1 MTALREK
8 SSSPLLS
15 RTFLQL
21 SAISVVSGVSMAF
34 AMPFGSLFL
43 TTEVKVSPIQ
53 LSVFLIASPLASVVA
68 STIMG
73 KLSDGRIQRRYLLV
87 AGGVSGAIGYSL
99 FAVLR
104 DYWFLLGTSVVFVAI
119 TSSLLPQIFAYGR
132 AVSRGP
138 SMMVSVLR
146 TLLSVA
152 WVAGPPLAALMV
164 AKTGWVGLF
173 TATALLQL
181 GVAVLAFTLP
191 IPVAAPEE
199 EKVEEEAAGPSRGG
213 MSVVAVA
220 FVFLQGAV
228 GLAVSGLPLFV
239 TTELHG
245 TAGDAGL
252 AMGLCAALEI
262 PMILWFGSLANRMSQ
277 HKLVVI
283 GAMIALGYHGLMLF
297 TDAVW
302 QVMAAQLLHATVIS
316 LVMGV
321 GLTYFQ
327 SLDPGRP
334 GHASTMFSNTQIVGG
349 MIAGALLGVSQEF
362 GFRWVYGFSLTMCV
376 LGLALLL
383 VAGRLMAA
391 AERRL
396 SPVRPLQHTVACPQ

>member
-1 MTALREK
+1 
-8 SSSPLLS
+8 
-15 RTFLQL
+15 
-21 SAISVVSGVSMAF
+21 MAF
-34 AMPFGSLFL
+34 AMPFNSLFL
-43 TTEVKVSPIQ
+43 TTEVKVTPVQ
-53 LSVFLIASPLASVVA
+53 LSVFLLASPLASVVA

-73 KLSDGRIQRRYLLV
+73 KLSDGRVQRRYLLV
-87 AGGVSGAIGYSL
+87 AGGVAGAIGYSL

-132 AVSRGP
+132 SVSRGP

-191 IPVAAPEE
+191 VPVAVPEE
-199 EKVEEEAAGPSRGG
+199 KSEEEEAGPSRAG
-213 MSVVAVA
+213 MSVVAAA
-220 FVFLQGAV
+220 FVFLQGYV

-277 HKLVVI
+277 HKLVLA
-283 GAMIALGYHGLMLF
+283 GAVIALGYHGLMLL
-297 TDAVW
+297 TDSVW
-302 QVMAAQLLHATVIS
+302 QVLALQLLHATVIS

-327 SLDPGRP
+327 SLDPFRP
-334 GHASTMFSNTQIVGG
+334 GRASTMFSNTQIVGG
-349 MIAGALLGVSQEF
+349 MISGVLLGVSQQF
-362 GFRWVYGFSLTMCV
+362 GFRWVYGFTLTEIV
-376 LGLALLL
+376 LGLSLLL
-383 VAGRLMAA
+383 VAGRLTGSS
-391 AERRL
+391 RR
-396 SPVRPLQHTVACPQ
+396 

>member
-1 MTALREK
+1 VVTALSERT
-8 SSSPLLS
+8 SSPLLS

-21 SAISVVSGVSMAF
+21 SVISVVSGVSMAF
-34 AMPFGSLFL
+34 AMPFHSLFL
-43 TTEVKVSPIQ
+43 TSEVKVTPVQ
-53 LSVFLIASPLASVVA
+53 LSAFLIASPVASVVA

-73 KLSDGRIQRRYLLV
+73 KLSDGRVQRRFLLA
-87 AGGVSGAIGYSL
+87 AGGTAGAIGYGL

-104 DYWFLLGTSVVFVAI
+104 DYWLLLGTAVVFVAM

-132 AVSRGP
+132 AASRGP

-181 GVAVLAFTLP
+181 GVAVLALALP
-191 IPVAAPEE
+191 VPVAEPEPQA
-199 EKVEEEAAGPSRGG
+199 EEEAAGPTRAG
-213 MSVVAVA
+213 MAVVAA
-220 FVFLQGAV
+220 GFVFLQGSV
-228 GLAVSGLPLFV
+228 GLAVGGLPLFV

-277 HKLVVI
+277 HKLVVMGAVI
-283 GAMIALGYHGLMLF
+283 GLSYHGLMLL
-297 TDAVW
+297 TDSVW
-302 QVMAAQLLHATVIS
+302 QVLAAQLLHATVIS

-321 GLTYFQ
+321 GITYFQ

-349 MIAGALLGVSQEF
+349 MIAGALTGLAAQL
-362 GFRWVYGFSLTMCV
+362 GFRWIYGFSLSMV
-376 LGLALLL
+376 ALGLTLLV
-383 VAGRLMAA
+383 VAGRVTGSS
-391 AERRL
+391 RR
-396 SPVRPLQHTVACPQ
+396 

>member
-1 MTALREK
+1 VTALREK
-8 SSSPLLS
+8 ASSPLLS

-21 SAISVVSGVSMAF
+21 SGISIVSGVSMAF
-34 AMPFGSLFL
+34 AMPFNSLFL
-43 TTEVKVSPIQ
+43 TSEIKVTPIQ

-73 KLSDGRIQRRYLLV
+73 KLSDGRVQRRYLLAA
-87 AGGVSGAIGYSL
+87 AGASGAIGYGL

-104 DYWFLLGTSVVFVAI
+104 DYWLLLGTAVVFVAL

-173 TATALLQL
+173 TATALLQG
-181 GVAVLAFTLP
+181 GVVVLALTLP
-191 IPVAAPEE
+191 VPAAEPEQ
-199 EKVEEEAAGPSRGG
+199 KVEEEETGPPPKGR
-213 MSVVAVA
+213 MSVVAAA
-220 FVFLQGAV
+220 FVFLQGSV
-228 GLAVSGLPLFV
+228 GLAVGGLPLFV
-239 TTELHG
+239 TTELHA

-262 PMILWFGSLANRMSQ
+262 PMILWFGALANRMSQ
-277 HKLVVI
+277 YKLVVI
-283 GAMIALGYHGLMLF
+283 GAMIGLSYHGLMLL

-302 QVMAAQLLHATVIS
+302 QVLAAQLLHATVIS

-321 GLTYFQ
+321 GITYFQ

-334 GHASTMFSNTQIVGG
+334 GRASTMFSNTQIVGG
-349 MIAGALLGVSQEF
+349 MISGALAGVSQQL
-362 GFRWVYGFSLTMCV
+362 GFRWIYAFSLMMVV
-376 LGLALLL
+376 LGLSLLL
-383 VAGRLMAA
+383 AAGRQADPA
-391 AERRL
+391 R
-396 SPVRPLQHTVACPQ
+396 

>member
-1 MTALREK
+1 
-8 SSSPLLS
+8 
-15 RTFLQL
+15 
-21 SAISVVSGVSMAF
+21 MAF
-34 AMPFGSLFL
+34 AMPFNSLFL
-43 TTEVKVSPIQ
+43 TTEVKVTPVQ
-53 LSVFLIASPLASVVA
+53 LSVFLLASPLASVVA

-73 KLSDGRIQRRYLLV
+73 KLSDGRVQRRYLLV
-87 AGGVSGAIGYSL
+87 AGGVAGAIGYSL

-104 DYWFLLGTSVVFVAI
+104 DYWFLLGTSVVFVAL

-132 AVSRGP
+132 AGSRGP

-191 IPVAAPEE
+191 VPVAVPEE
-199 EKVEEEAAGPSRGG
+199 EKEKVEEEAGPSRAG
-213 MSVVAVA
+213 MSVVAAA
-220 FVFLQGAV
+220 FVFLQGSV
-228 GLAVSGLPLFV
+228 GLAVGGLPLFV

-277 HKLVVI
+277 HKLVLA
-283 GAMIALGYHGLMLF
+283 GAAIALGYHGLMLL
-297 TDAVW
+297 TDSVW
-302 QVMAAQLLHATVIS
+302 QVLALQVLHATVIS

-321 GLTYFQ
+321 GITYFQ
-327 SLDPGRP
+327 SLDPARP
-334 GHASTMFSNTQIVGG
+334 GRASTMFSNTQIVGG
-349 MIAGALLGVSQEF
+349 MISGVLLGVAQEF
-362 GFRWVYGFSLTMCV
+362 GFRWIYGFTLAECA
-376 LGLALLL
+376 LGLSLLL
-383 VAGRLMAA
+383 VAGRLTGSS
-391 AERRL
+391 RR
-396 SPVRPLQHTVACPQ
+396 

>member
-1 MTALREK
+1 MVTALSER

-34 AMPFGSLFL
+34 AMPFHSLFL
-43 TTEVKVSPIQ
+43 TSEVRVTPVQ
-53 LSVFLIASPLASVVA
+53 LSAFLIASPLASVVA

-73 KLSDGRIQRRYLLV
+73 KLSDGRVQRRYLLV
-87 AGGVSGAIGYSL
+87 AGGVAGTIGYSL

-104 DYWFLLGTSVVFVAI
+104 DYWFLLGTAVVFVAI

-164 AKTGWVGLF
+164 AKTGWIGLF
-173 TATALLQL
+173 AATALLQL

-191 IPVAAPEE
+191 VPVAQPEE
-199 EKVEEEAAGPSRGG
+199 EKTEEEAGPSRGG
-213 MSVVAVA
+213 MSVVAAA
-220 FVFLQGAV
+220 FVFLQGSV

-239 TTELHG
+239 TTELRG

-277 HKLVVI
+277 HKLVILGAVI
-283 GAMIALGYHGLMLF
+283 GLSYHGLMLL

-327 SLDPGRP
+327 SLEPSRP

-349 MIAGALLGVSQEF
+349 MIAGALTGVSQQL
-362 GFRWVYGFSLTMCV
+362 GFRWIYGFSLTMVAFGLV
-376 LGLALLL
+376 LLV
-383 VAGRLMAA
+383 VAGRVTG
-391 AERRL
+391 
-396 SPVRPLQHTVACPQ
+396 SSRP

>member
-1 MTALREK
+1 MTALRERT
-8 SSSPLLS
+8 SSPLLS

-21 SAISVVSGVSMAF
+21 SVISVVSGVSMAF
-34 AMPFGSLFL
+34 AMPFNSLFL
-43 TTEVKVSPIQ
+43 TSEIKVTPVQ
-53 LSVFLIASPLASVVA
+53 LSVFLLASPLASVVA

-73 KLSDGRIQRRYLLV
+73 KLSDGRVQRRYLLV
-87 AGGVSGAIGYSL
+87 AGGVAGAIGYSL

-191 IPVAAPEE
+191 VPVAVPEE
-199 EKVEEEAAGPSRGG
+199 KAEEEAGPSRAG
-213 MSVVAVA
+213 MSVVAAA
-220 FVFLQGAV
+220 FVFLQGSV

-239 TTELHG
+239 TTQLHG

-277 HKLVVI
+277 HKLVLA
-283 GAMIALGYHGLMLF
+283 GAVIALGYHGSMLL
-297 TDAVW
+297 TDSVW
-302 QVMAAQLLHATVIS
+302 QVLALQLLHATVIS

-327 SLDPGRP
+327 SLDPARP
-334 GHASTMFSNTQIVGG
+334 GRASTMFSNTQIVGG
-349 MIAGALLGVSQEF
+349 MIAGALTGLSAQL
-362 GFRWVYGFSLTMCV
+362 GFRWIYGFSLTMV
-376 LGLALLL
+376 ALGLVLLL
-383 VAGRLMAA
+383 VAGRLTGSS
-391 AERRL
+391 RR
-396 SPVRPLQHTVACPQ
+396 

>member
-1 MTALREK
+1 
-8 SSSPLLS
+8 
-15 RTFLQL
+15 
-21 SAISVVSGVSMAF
+21 MAF
-34 AMPFGSLFL
+34 AMPFHSLFL
-43 TTEVKVSPIQ
+43 TAEVKVTPVQ
-53 LSVFLIASPLASVVA
+53 LSAFLIASPLASVVV

-73 KLSDGRIQRRYLLV
+73 KLSDGRVQRRYLLA
-87 AGGVSGAIGYSL
+87 AGGVAGAIGYGL

-104 DYWFLLGTSVVFVAI
+104 DYWLLLGTAVVFVAM

-132 AVSRGP
+132 AASRGP

-181 GVAVLAFTLP
+181 GVAVLALTLP
-191 IPVAAPEE
+191 VPAAEPE
-199 EKVEEEAAGPSRGG
+199 KPVEEEAAGPTRGG
-213 MSVVAVA
+213 MAVVAAA
-220 FVFLQGAV
+220 FVFLQGSV
-228 GLAVSGLPLFV
+228 GLAVGGLPLFV

-262 PMILWFGSLANRMSQ
+262 PMILWFGSLANRVSQ
-277 HKLVVI
+277 HKLVVTGAVI
-283 GAMIALGYHGLMLF
+283 GLSYHGLMLL
-297 TDAVW
+297 TDSVW
-302 QVMAAQLLHATVIS
+302 QVLAAQLLHATVIS

-321 GLTYFQ
+321 GITYFQ

-334 GHASTMFSNTQIVGG
+334 GHASTMFTNTQIVGG
-349 MIAGALLGVSQEF
+349 MIAGALTGLAAQL
-362 GFRWVYGFSLTMCV
+362 GFRWIYGFSLSMV
-376 LGLALLL
+376 ALGLTLLV
-383 VAGRLMAA
+383 VAGRVT
-391 AERRL
+391 ESSRR
-396 SPVRPLQHTVACPQ
+396 

>member
-1 MTALREK
+1 M
-8 SSSPLLS
+8 
-15 RTFLQL
+15 
-21 SAISVVSGVSMAF
+21 SGVSMAF
-34 AMPFGSLFL
+34 AMPFHSLFL
-43 TTEVKVSPIQ
+43 TSEVKVTPVQ
-53 LSVFLIASPLASVVA
+53 LSAFLIASPLASVVA

-73 KLSDGRIQRRYLLV
+73 KLSDGRVQRRFLLA
-87 AGGVSGAIGYSL
+87 AGGTAGAIGYGL

-104 DYWFLLGTSVVFVAI
+104 DYWLLLGAAVVFVAM

-132 AVSRGP
+132 AASRGP

-181 GVAVLAFTLP
+181 GVAVLALTLP
-191 IPVAAPEE
+191 VPVAEPETQA
-199 EKVEEEAAGPSRGG
+199 EEEAAGPTRAG
-213 MSVVAVA
+213 MAVVAA
-220 FVFLQGAV
+220 GFVFLQGSV
-228 GLAVSGLPLFV
+228 GLAVGGLPLFV

-277 HKLVVI
+277 YKLVVMGAVI
-283 GAMIALGYHGLMLF
+283 GLSYHGLMLL
-297 TDAVW
+297 TDSVW
-302 QVMAAQLLHATVIS
+302 QVLAAQLLHATVIS

-321 GLTYFQ
+321 GITYFQ

-349 MIAGALLGVSQEF
+349 MIAGALTGLAAQL
-362 GFRWVYGFSLTMCV
+362 GFRWIYGFSLSMV
-376 LGLALLL
+376 ALGLTLLL
-383 VAGRLMAA
+383 VAGRVTGSS
-391 AERRL
+391 RR
-396 SPVRPLQHTVACPQ
+396 

>member
-1 MTALREK
+1 MTALRERT
-8 SSSPLLS
+8 SSPLLS

-21 SAISVVSGVSMAF
+21 SVISVVSGVSMAF
-34 AMPFGSLFL
+34 AMPFNSLFL
-43 TTEVKVSPIQ
+43 TTEVKVTPVQ
-53 LSVFLIASPLASVVA
+53 LSVFLLASPLASVVA

-73 KLSDGRIQRRYLLV
+73 KLSDGRVQRRYLLV
-87 AGGVSGAIGYSL
+87 AGGVAGAIGYSL

-104 DYWFLLGTSVVFVAI
+104 DYWFLLGTSVVFVAL

-164 AKTGWVGLF
+164 AQTGWVGLF

-191 IPVAAPEE
+191 VPVAVPEE
-199 EKVEEEAAGPSRGG
+199 KAEEETGPSRAG
-213 MSVVAVA
+213 MSVVAAA
-220 FVFLQGAV
+220 FVFLQGSV

-262 PMILWFGSLANRMSQ
+262 PMILWFGSLANRMSE
-277 HKLVVI
+277 HKLVLA
-283 GAMIALGYHGLMLF
+283 GAAIALGYHGLMLL
-297 TDAVW
+297 TDSVW
-302 QVMAAQLLHATVIS
+302 QVLALQLLHATVIS

-327 SLDPGRP
+327 SLDAARPGR
-334 GHASTMFSNTQIVGG
+334 ASTMFSNTQIVGG
-349 MIAGALLGVSQEF
+349 MIAGALTGLSAQL
-362 GFRWVYGFSLTMCV
+362 GFRWIYGFSLTMV
-376 LGLALLL
+376 ALGLVLLL
-383 VAGRLMAA
+383 VAGRVTGSS
-391 AERRL
+391 RR
-396 SPVRPLQHTVACPQ
+396 

>member
-1 MTALREK
+1 MTALSERT
-8 SSSPLLS
+8 SSPLLS

-21 SAISVVSGVSMAF
+21 SGISVVCGVSMAF
-34 AMPFGSLFL
+34 ALPFGSLFL
-43 TTEVKVSPIQ
+43 TTEVKVTPFQ
-53 LSVFLIASPLASVVA
+53 LGFFLIASPLASVVA

-73 KLSDGRIQRRYLLV
+73 KLSDGRVQRRYMLA
-87 AGGVSGAIGYSL
+87 AGGVAGAIGYSL

-119 TSSLLPQIFAYGR
+119 TSSLLPQLFAYGR
-132 AVSRGP
+132 QVSQGP
-138 SMMVSVLR
+138 SMVVSVLR

-152 WVAGPPLAALMV
+152 WVAGPPVAALLV

-173 TATALLQL
+173 GATAVLQL

-191 IPVAAPEE
+191 VPTAEPEE
-199 EKVEEEAAGPSRGG
+199 TPQEEAAGPARGN
-213 MSVVAVA
+213 MAVVAVA
-220 FVFLQGAV
+220 FMFMQGSV

-239 TTELHG
+239 TTELRG

-262 PMILWFGSLANRMSQ
+262 PMMLWFGSLANRMSQ
-277 HKLVVI
+277 HKLVLI
-283 GAMIALGYHGLMLF
+283 GAAISLSYHGLMVF

-321 GLTYFQ
+321 GITYFQ

-334 GHASTMFSNTQIVGG
+334 GHATTMFSNTQIVGG
-349 MIAGALLGVSQEF
+349 MIAGALLGVSQEL
-362 GFRWVYGFSLTMCV
+362 GFRWVYGFSFTMCV
-376 LGLALLL
+376 CGLSLLL
-383 VAGRLMAA
+383 VVGRLTGSS
-391 AERRL
+391 RR
-396 SPVRPLQHTVACPQ
+396 